1 MNGIEKALSMM
12 VKTWTKF
19 HKAEEAL
26 KNAGIGYEDS
36 FIGDMAG
43 NIADAIYDLVG
54 EHTEKF
60 EDSATFT
67 ALTAP
72 HLCEERRVALLMY
85 AWRGNHPELA
95 RYYEKLDCSEQPKP
109 NLMEAEEIRKMTEKN
124 GGYFRWETPEGDWT

>member
-12 VKTWTKF
+12 VKTWTRF

-26 KNAGIGYEDS
+26 KNAGIGYEDT

-85 AWRGNHPELA
+85 AWRGNHPEVAHYLEM
-95 RYYEKLDCSEQPKP
+95 RECPEQPKP
-109 NLMEAEEIRKMTEKN
+109 NTIEPKEMRKMEMRN
-124 GGYFRWETPEGDWT
+124 GGYMAPEGDWT